1 MATKTIHLDDTLYP
15 YFKSVAY
22 EEPEI
27 LAELREATIATGG
40 SAAMQITPEQG
51 AFMAMLVRISGARRI
66 FEVGTFT
73 GYSTLAMALAM
84 PPEGRIVACD
94 VSSEWTGIGKAH
106 WQKANV
112 IERIQLKLKP
122 GLEVIDAQL
131 KAGEAGWYDM
141 AFIDAD
147 KPNYD
152 GYYEGVLR
160 LLKPGGFMLIDNVL
174 WGGDVADPEKTDAD
188 TAALRALN
196 EKIRSDDRVDF
207 AMVPIGDGVT
217 MARKRFDSQR
227 KQAAQMT
234 TRRGPRFVE

>member
-22 EEPEI
+22 EEPDV
-27 LAELREATIATGG
+27 LAELRAATIATGG
-40 SAAMQITPEQG
+40 DAVMQITPEQG

-66 FEVGTFT
+66 FEIGTFT
-73 GYSTLAMALAM
+73 GYSTLAMALAL
-84 PPEGRIVACD
+84 PADGRIVASD
-94 VSSEWTGIGKAH
+94 ISGEWTGIGRVH
-106 WQKANV
+106 WQKAGV
-112 IERIQLKLKP
+112 ADRIQLRLKP
-122 GLEVIDAQL
+122 GLELIDGML
-131 KAGEAGWYDM
+131 RDGEAGRYDM

-174 WGGDVADPEKTDAD
+174 WGGAVANPEKMDSD

-196 EKIRSDDRVDF
+196 EKIRSDDRVDL

-227 KQAAQMT
+227 KPAVTMT
-234 TRRGPRFVE
+234 TRRGPKFVE